1 MTRRRRNP
9 IDRPAAARRPDEDV
23 WLGVVDESGGI
34 AGRDSD
40 GNLTAGQVARLRV
53 RYDAD
58 DDRYRLNGGSPPE
71 AITAYNVDVATLR
84 DTDLV
89 FAYRQPGG
97 LWAAR
102 AWWYETPFQYA
113 LAIAEPLMLTDA
125 WQELTFS
132 QPTGRLADWFTVAA
146 GRLTF
151 TAEAPRDAIYSLHLH
166 GSTPAPA
173 AHSIK
178 ITGTGCAEDV
188 ELAIDETAPYM
199 HVRHASLN
207 DDPAGTLELYAKHGD
222 DGPATLSLT
231 LIAYQ
236 FANRIA

>member
-9 IDRPAAARRPDEDV
+9 VDRPPAPRRPDEDV
-23 WLGVVDESGGI
+23 WLGTVSEPGGI

-58 DDRYRLNGGSPPE
+58 DDRYRLDGGSPPE
-71 AITAYNVDVATLR
+71 TITAYNVDVATLGNG
-84 DTDLV
+84 DTVL
-89 FAYRQPGG
+89 AYRQPAG
-97 LWAAR
+97 LWAVR

-113 LAIAEPLMLTDA
+113 LAIAEPLLLTDA
-125 WQELTFS
+125 WQELTFA
-132 QPTGRLADWFTVAA
+132 QPTGRLADWFTMGA

-151 TAEAPRDAIYSLHLH
+151 TDEAPLDAIYSIHLH
-166 GSTPAPA
+166 GSTSA
-173 AHSIK
+173 AIAHELR

-188 ELAIDETAPYM
+188 ELAIDEPAAYM
-199 HVRHASLN
+199 HVRHPSLN
-207 DDPAGTLELYAKHGD
+207 DDPDGTLELYAKHGD
-222 DGPATLSLT
+222 DGAATLSLSVV
-231 LIAYQ
+231 AYQ